1 MRGAAPAGA
10 NSPLG
15 MCYRGYEAVRGTSQ
29 YTETTMLGSGGGH
42 DMPQIIMLVDDELD
56 ILDILSQVLEGEG
69 YTVVA
74 FGDGRAALD
83 YARLQPPALALIDL
97 LMPRM
102 DGYELITRLRGE
114 ANARFPIVVM
124 SASSNYEHVRSLP
137 IQDYI
142 AKPFDLDDLLARVRS
157 QLKESAASVPLRV
170 ADVPAE

>member
-1 MRGAAPAGA
+1 
-10 NSPLG
+10 
-15 MCYRGYEAVRGTSQ
+15 
-29 YTETTMLGSGGGH
+29 
-42 DMPQIIMLVDDELD
+42 MPQIIMLVDDEMD

-83 YARLQPPALALIDL
+83 YARVQPPALALIDL

-102 DGYELITRLRGE
+102 DGYELITRLRRE
-114 ANARFPIVVM
+114 VSAQFPIFVM
-124 SASSNYEHVRSLP
+124 SASSNYEHVSDLP

-157 QLKESAASVPLRV
+157 QVEVGVPMP
-170 ADVPAE
+170 ADVPVE